1 MGSSTADGMFAG
13 YTEAG
18 DFIFL
23 CLVII
28 ANSRVLATANEIGWG
43 LIALFVFSLLFYFLS
58 AILVTEIFTLDDQY
72 KTYYHIWHFPSM
84 YFAFILFIFVFAS
97 TDKVILSLRRHRK
110 IM

>member
-1 MGSSTADGMFAG
+1 MG
-13 YTEAG
+13 
-18 DFIFL
+18 
-23 CLVII
+23 
-28 ANSRVLATANEIGWG
+28 EIGWG

-110 IM
+110 SCSCRGKKTQKQRKRRPIRFLEEASEGVSRC